1 MNDSPRRTACF
12 FSLLLVLLS
21 LELSVAQAQPPL
33 YRIGAPYPPARDPN
47 LTTDNGIPGTGSYY
61 YRDYPWPSL
70 REALQEY
77 GLFGRR
83 FRAHA
88 AATETMEASSSPALI
103 RVHLPA
109 DAELRLDGQAT
120 KQRGIWRRFVTPP
133 LSTGALFEYEVEAS
147 WNEHGL
153 KVRRTRAV
161 RVVPGTE
168 VVVDLLTAE
177 EDSSTL
183 PPPRLLLPR

>member
-70 REALQEY
+70 REALREY

-83 FRAHA
+83 FRARA
-88 AATETMEASSSPALI
+88 ALVPVTDMKADGFRVTAPAATA
-103 RVHLPA
+103 
-109 DAELRLDGQAT
+109 G
-120 KQRGIWRRFVTPP
+120 RR
-133 LSTGALFEYEVEAS
+133 
-147 WNEHGL
+147 W
-153 KVRRTRAV
+153 
-161 RVVPGTE
+161 
-168 VVVDLLTAE
+168 
-177 EDSSTL
+177 
-183 PPPRLLLPR
+183 